1 MLLPTLRTLLSGSM
15 ASETVQ
21 RRRLQQQPQHQHIG
35 NGGAPS
41 MSNGVSKENERKIS
55 LRNDPLAR
63 SVHKPQDSLFSSSS
77 GWTNYRGF
85 FNLSM
90 LLLVVS
96 NGRVALE
103 NLIKYGVLVSP
114 LQWVERAWADF
125 SFTNC
130 PNVALVLASNLVILT
145 VFTTEK
151 LLQRGYLPEMFAA
164 VFYPLIIC
172 IHLITPVAVTLVHQG
187 NPLYSSGALMIFVVE
202 SLKIVSYVHVNY
214 WCRCAERAAKA
225 AAAAGKKGGESKI
238 AEGEQ
243 LTSSDALS
251 LYPGTLT
258 LSNLYYFLLAP
269 TLCYELAFPRSPR
282 RRKSFL
288 IKRTAELIF
297 LTFLMLALIQQWVVP
312 LVKNSMAPFSNM
324 NISRMVERVLKLAVP
339 NLLIWLIF
347 FYTMFHSAL
356 NLLAEILCFADRE
369 FYRDFWNAE
378 SIQYFWKTW
387 NIPVHRWALRH
398 IFMPMMRNG
407 YSKKSAIVVVFFV
420 SAFFHEYLVSVPLHM
435 FRLWAYYGMMAQI
448 PLSFVTDHVVKG
460 GRAGNIVV
468 WLSLILGQPMCILM
482 YVHDWYL
489 IHYA

>member
-1 MLLPTLRTLLSGSM
+1 ISCSGSM
-15 ASETVQ
+15 ATETVQ
-21 RRRLQQQPQHQHIG
+21 RRRPQQQSTLVD
-35 NGGAPS
+35 GGSQPH
-41 MSNGVSKENERKIS
+41 SNGSTSPSEQQRKNS
-55 LRNDPLAR
+55 FKNDPLSR
-63 SVHKPQDSLFSSSS
+63 PVHKPQDSLFSSSS

-90 LLLVVS
+90 LLLIVS

-114 LQWVERAWADF
+114 LEWVRFALADL

-130 PNVALVLASNLVILT
+130 PNVFLVLASNIAILT
-145 VFTTEK
+145 VFVTER
-151 LLQRGYLPEMFAA
+151 LLEQGWLPELFAA
-164 VFYPLIIC
+164 VFYPLLIAF
-172 IHLITPVAVTLVHQG
+172 HLIVPVCVTLVLQG
-187 NPLYSSGALMIFVVE
+187 NPIYSSGSLMIFVILA
-202 SLKIVSYVHVNY
+202 LKIVSYVHVNY
-214 WCRCAERAAKA
+214 WCRCAVRAAKNA
-225 AAAAGKKGGESKI
+225 NGKKNDDKI

-243 LTSSDALS
+243 MTSSSALS

-258 LSNLYYFLLAP
+258 LSNLYYFLFAP
-269 TLCYELAFPRSPR
+269 TLCYELVFPRSPR

-288 IKRTAELIF
+288 IKRIAELIF
-297 LTFLMLALIQQWVVP
+297 LSFVSLALIQQWVVP
-312 LVKNSMAPFSNM
+312 LVKNSMAPFSDM
-324 NISRMVERVLKLAVP
+324 NISRCVERVLKLAVP

-356 NLLAEILCFADRE
+356 NLCAEILCFADRE

-398 IFMPMMRNG
+398 IYMPMMRNN
-407 YSKKSAIVVVFFV
+407 YSKKSAMIVVFFV